1 MAEQTK
7 NEKVISTRIALKIDT
22 YANWTSEN
30 LGEGKGANFV
40 LKRGEIGLCEIKTK
54 EQGAQ
59 TAPTVLFK
67 VGGVYPEGHEKAG
80 QLIPFKELP

>member
-30 LGEGKGANFV
+30 LGDGKGAKFV
-40 LKRGEIGLCEIKTK
+40 LKHGEIGLCEIPSNNP
-54 EQGAQ
+54 EAQ
-59 TAPTVLFK
+59 TAPTILFK
-67 VGGVYPEGHEKAG
+67 VGDGKSK
-80 QLIPFKELP
+80 FSELK